1 MALALLVGYAL
12 GSLPFAYWFA
22 GLRGVGPEGLSPF
35 PRLLVLLLELGKGLS
50 AVALGEFLAQNPL
63 GGLLGGVG
71 ASWGQAF
78 SPWLLLGKAGG
89 VAPVLGVLF
98 AVDPR
103 LLLGPGLIFL
113 GLWAWT
119 RRREPALLGASLS
132 LPLFAG
138 LFWEGLGVGFGL
150 LTALPW
156 LLRLWPLWRAGSP

>member
-22 GLRGVGPEGLSPF
+22 GLKGVGPEGLAPF
-35 PRLLVLLLELGKGLS
+35 PRLLVLLLEFGKGLS
-50 AVALGEFLAQNPL
+50 AVALGEFLAQDPL

-78 SPWLLLGKAGG
+78 SPWLLLGRAGG
-89 VAPVLGVLF
+89 VAPAVGALF

-103 LLLGPGLIFL
+103 LLLGPGLVLL
-113 GLWAWT
+113 GLLAWT
-119 RRREPALLGASLS
+119 RDLRPALLGASLS

-138 LFWEGLGVGFGL
+138 LLWGGLGVGFGL
-150 LTALPW
+150 LIVLPW
-156 LLRLWPLWRAGSP
+156 LLLLWRGGWP